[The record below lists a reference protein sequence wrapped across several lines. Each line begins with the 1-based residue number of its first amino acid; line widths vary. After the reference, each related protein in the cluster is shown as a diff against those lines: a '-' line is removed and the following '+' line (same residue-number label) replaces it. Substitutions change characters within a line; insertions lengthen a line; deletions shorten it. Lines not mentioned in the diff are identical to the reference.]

1 MEKRKEKA
9 KESIQAVLPILFI
22 VLLLSFTV
30 APVSASILL
39 EFMIGAVFVIIGML
53 FFSMGAEMSMSPM
66 GERVGGS
73 MLKTK
78 KLWVILLL
86 GFFLGVII
94 TISEPDLQVLAAQVP
109 SVPNMVLILSVA
121 AGVGAFLVVALLRIL
136 FGIALAPLL
145 VVFYGVIF
153 VIARFVPDNFLA
165 VAFDSGGVTTGPM
178 TVPFIMAL
186 GVGISAIRNDKH
198 APREVMWQ
206 RTCRKLSI
214 LWNLAG
220 CFYPK
225 FPIISKKLQVPCFQ
239 SFSFL
244 EFSSLFPFNYIKR
257 H

>member
-94 TISEPDLQVLAAQVP
+94 TSIHVILLIKLHKFLHLFSIADRNHHIDLTH
-109 SVPNMVLILSVA
+109 LS
-121 AGVGAFLVVALLRIL
+121 
-136 FGIALAPLL
+136 APLSC
-145 VVFYGVIF
+145 F
-153 VIARFVPDNFLA
+153 
-165 VAFDSGGVTTGPM
+165 
-178 TVPFIMAL
+178 
-186 GVGISAIRNDKH
+186 
-198 APREVMWQ
+198 
-206 RTCRKLSI
+206 SI
-214 LWNLAG
+214 IL
-220 CFYPK
+220 
-225 FPIISKKLQVPCFQ
+225 
-239 SFSFL
+239 
-244 EFSSLFPFNYIKR
+244 
-257 H
+257 

>member
-86 GFFLGVII
+86 GFFSRGHHYHFR
-94 TISEPDLQVLAAQVP
+94 TGS
-109 SVPNMVLILSVA
+109 
-121 AGVGAFLVVALLRIL
+121 AGACRSGAVGAEYGADSFGGSRGWRISCCSTASY
-136 FGIALAPLL
+136 FIWNSVSP
-145 VVFYGVIF
+145 VISC
-153 VIARFVPDNFLA
+153 VLWCDICDRKVC
-165 VAFDSGGVTTGPM
+165 SG
-178 TVPFIMAL
+178 
-186 GVGISAIRNDKH
+186 
-198 APREVMWQ
+198 
-206 RTCRKLSI
+206 
-214 LWNLAG
+214 
-220 CFYPK
+220 
-225 FPIISKKLQVPCFQ
+225 
-239 SFSFL
+239 
-244 EFSSLFPFNYIKR
+244 
-257 H
+257 

>member
-94 TISEPDLQVLAAQVP
+94 TISGACRSGA
-109 SVPNMVLILSVA
+109 
-121 AGVGAFLVVALLRIL
+121 VGAEYGADSFGGSRGWRISCCSTASY
-136 FGIALAPLL
+136 FIWNSVSP
-145 VVFYGVIF
+145 VISC
-153 VIARFVPDNFLA
+153 VLWCDICDRKVC
-165 VAFDSGGVTTGPM
+165 SG
-178 TVPFIMAL
+178 
-186 GVGISAIRNDKH
+186 
-198 APREVMWQ
+198 
-206 RTCRKLSI
+206 
-214 LWNLAG
+214 
-220 CFYPK
+220 
-225 FPIISKKLQVPCFQ
+225 
-239 SFSFL
+239 
-244 EFSSLFPFNYIKR
+244 
-257 H
+257 

>member
-86 GFFLGVII
+86 GFFLGVI
-94 TISEPDLQVLAAQVP
+94 S
-109 SVPNMVLILSVA
+109 
-121 AGVGAFLVVALLRIL
+121 
-136 FGIALAPLL
+136 
-145 VVFYGVIF
+145 FY
-153 VIARFVPDNFLA
+153 
-165 VAFDSGGVTTGPM
+165 
-178 TVPFIMAL
+178 
-186 GVGISAIRNDKH
+186 IR
-198 APREVMWQ
+198 
-206 RTCRKLSI
+206 
-214 LWNLAG
+214 
-220 CFYPK
+220 
-225 FPIISKKLQVPCFQ
+225 KKLVETPVFMQMVAMNQ
-239 SFSFL
+239 LQQNIMMNLVNSNL
-244 EFSSLFPFNYIKR
+244 LNLL
-257 H
+257 

>member
-165 VAFDSGGVTTGPM
+165 VAFDSGGVASGPM
-178 TVPFIMAL
+178 TATFLLPLAQGACTAVGGDVVKDAF
-186 GVGISAIRNDKH
+186 GVVAMVAMTPLI
-198 APREVMWQ
+198 
-206 RTCRKLSI
+206 T
-214 LWNLAG
+214 
-220 CFYPK
+220 
-225 FPIISKKLQVPCFQ
+225 LQVLGLIYKIKSNKKEEMAEQP
-239 SFSFL
+239 FL
-244 EFSSLFPFNYIKR
+244 QAEDVFAGYADDAIIEL
-257 H
+257 

>member
-1 MEKRKEKA
+1 MEKRKEKT

-165 VAFDSGGVTTGPM
+165 VAFDSGV
-178 TVPFIMAL
+178 
-186 GVGISAIRNDKH
+186 
-198 APREVMWQ
+198 
-206 RTCRKLSI
+206 
-214 LWNLAG
+214 
-220 CFYPK
+220 
-225 FPIISKKLQVPCFQ
+225 
-239 SFSFL
+239 
-244 EFSSLFPFNYIKR
+244 
-257 H
+257 